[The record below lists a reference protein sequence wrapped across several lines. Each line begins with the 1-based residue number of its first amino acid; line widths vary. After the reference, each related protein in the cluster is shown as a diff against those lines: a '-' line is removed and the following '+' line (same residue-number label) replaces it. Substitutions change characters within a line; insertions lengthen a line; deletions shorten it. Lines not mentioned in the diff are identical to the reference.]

1 MTSDIKSI
9 TLHYP
14 GGQPPQ
20 AMIHERERAIAD
32 LCAEGMLRYAGENA
46 SPYTLDLAIE
56 NKQLVLKADDARG
69 AALPHMVLSLS
80 PYRGLIRDY
89 FMMIESYEKF
99 RSEGRQ
105 EKLEPVD
112 MARRGLHDEAAHL
125 MMDRLKDKITMDHP
139 TARRLFTLVC
149 ALHMDQA
156 RLWAG

>member
-1 MTSDIKSI
+1 M
-9 TLHYP
+9 
-14 GGQPPQ
+14 
-20 AMIHERERAIAD
+20 
-32 LCAEGMLRYAGENA
+32 
-46 SPYTLDLAIE
+46 
-56 NKQLVLKADDARG
+56 LKADDARG

-125 MMDRLKDKITMDHP
+125 MMDRLKDKITMDHL